1 MEHTKMAENRQT
13 ERAEVIATK
22 RGFPIYDRNP
32 SVPTPG
38 GIPTRMRPVKI
49 ANGNR
54 AMIIGKDTGELLGD
68 AHAAFFEMQAV
79 DQGQFVKIY
88 LEGVKNTT
96 KLAKAGMQVFEIV
109 YNQMRENPQT
119 DKIEL
124 NFYLAKKFGIEMSER
139 TYQRGLR
146 ELLEN
151 EFLYRSPSAD
161 VFFVNI
167 MYMFNGNRI
176 TLAKSYYLRDQ
187 GFQGELPFEEPVP
200 QLKAIGSSGGQ

>member
-1 MEHTKMAENRQT
+1 MAENRQS
-13 ERAEVIATK
+13 AAPEVIATK

-32 SVPTPG
+32 SVPAPG
-38 GIPTRMRPVKI
+38 GIPTRMKPVKI

-54 AMIIGKDTGELLGD
+54 AMIIGRDTGELLGD
-68 AHAAFFEMQAV
+68 AHAAFYEMQAV

-88 LEGVKNTT
+88 LEGIKNTA
-96 KLAKAGMQVFEIV
+96 KLTKAGMQVFEIV
-109 YNQMRENPQT
+109 YNQMRESPQT

-124 NFYLAKKFGIEMSER
+124 NPYLAKKFGMELSER
-139 TYQRGLR
+139 TFHRGLR

-151 EFLYRSPSAD
+151 EFLYRSPSTD

-176 TLAKSYYLRDQ
+176 TLAKSYYLKDQ
-187 GFQGELPFEEPVP
+187 AVQEELPFTAVQDQKRLRSP
-200 QLKAIGSSGGQ
+200 SSQ

>member
-1 MEHTKMAENRQT
+1 MAENRQT

-32 SVPTPG
+32 SVPSPNG
-38 GIPTRMRPVKI
+38 LPTRMKPVKI

-88 LEGVKNTT
+88 LAGIKNTA
-96 KLAKAGMQVFEIV
+96 KLTKAGLQVFEIV
-109 YNQMRENPQT
+109 YCQMRENPQT

-124 NFYLAKKFGIEMSER
+124 NFYLAKKFGIDMSER

-151 EFLYRSPSAD
+151 DFLYRSPSAD

-167 MYMFNGNRI
+167 NFMFNGNRI
-176 TLAKSYYLRDQ
+176 TLAKSYYLKDA
-187 GFQGELPFEEPVP
+187 GIQGELPFEEPKEAAKLP
-200 QLKAIGSSGGQ
+200 GKQSSSAA